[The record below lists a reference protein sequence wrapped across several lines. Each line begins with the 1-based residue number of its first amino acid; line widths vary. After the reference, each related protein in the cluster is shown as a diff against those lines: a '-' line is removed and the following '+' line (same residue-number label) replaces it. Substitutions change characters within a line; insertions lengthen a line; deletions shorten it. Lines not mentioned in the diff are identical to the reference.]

1 MLDSGWEKSK
11 KKMDIFSLAFGGN
24 PDADTLV
31 IVRCI
36 RLIIGNL
43 YLSKKIIGNLCRKQ
57 EFGPNGITFPWK
69 RWGGPGGQGHGFNLV
84 WVYGVHPII
93 EERIKCGSV
102 FSNEIF
108 WVHHKETGLNPDIWI
123 KNVGLAFLFIYRYL
137 IESM

>member
-1 MLDSGWEKSK
+1 MVCCNWMLDSGWEKRK

-36 RLIIGNL
+36 RL
-43 YLSKKIIGNLCRKQ
+43 IIGNLCRKQ

>member
-1 MLDSGWEKSK
+1 
-11 KKMDIFSLAFGGN
+11 MDIVSLAFGGN

-43 YLSKKIIGNLCRKQ
+43 CRKQ
-57 EFGPNGITFPWK
+57 EFGPNGVTFPWK
-69 RWGGPGGQGHGFNLV
+69 SWGGPGGQGHGFNLV

-108 WVHHKETGLNPDIWI
+108 LSTSQRDRFESRYLDKKCGI
-123 KNVGLAFLFIYRYL
+123 GFFIYL
-137 IESM
+137 